1 MICPK
6 CNAEVKESERF
17 CSQCGTE
24 IQKKCPD
31 CGTVV
36 KDVKYCPNCG
46 RILRQAESEQRIDTD
61 RRENGDGD
69 KEDQYE
75 TALEK
80 KARIEKYGNIVT
92 FSIAGILCLI
102 LLVNNWG
109 YYDLTEIV
117 IMCAVVSLVILAIFS
132 AIAAAMGF
140 YAANR
145 YLNKYCQMKREIGKV
160 EAVKMIEQQYHP
172 EEGFNLMKGGINT
185 TSGCIGG
192 CFSSI
197 VGFAITIIAVILMM
211 ALC

>member
-61 RRENGDGD
+61 RRENGDGY

-75 TALEK
+75 T
-80 KARIEKYGNIVT
+80 
-92 FSIAGILCLI
+92 
-102 LLVNNWG
+102 
-109 YYDLTEIV
+109 DL
-117 IMCAVVSLVILAIFS
+117 
-132 AIAAAMGF
+132 
-140 YAANR
+140 
-145 YLNKYCQMKREIGKV
+145 
-160 EAVKMIEQQYHP
+160 
-172 EEGFNLMKGGINT
+172 
-185 TSGCIGG
+185 
-192 CFSSI
+192 
-197 VGFAITIIAVILMM
+197 
-211 ALC
+211 

>member
-6 CNAEVKESERF
+6 CNAEIKESERF

-24 IQKKCPD
+24 VQKKCPD
-31 CGTVV
+31 CGTAVEG
-36 KDVKYCPNCG
+36 VKYCPNCG
-46 RILRQAESEQRIDTD
+46 RLLWQAESEQWIETD
-61 RRENGDGD
+61 GRKSGE

-75 TALEK
+75 ASLEK
-80 KARIEKYGNIVT
+80 KGTMEKYGNIAT
-92 FSIAGILCLI
+92 FSITSILCLI

-117 IMCAVVSLVILAIFS
+117 IMCAVVTLVILAIFS

-140 YAANR
+140 YGANK
-145 YLNKYCQMKREIGKV
+145 YLNKYRQMKQEIGKT

-172 EEGFNLMKGGINT
+172 EKGFGLMKGGINAT
-185 TSGCIGG
+185 GGCIGG

-197 VGFAITIIAVILMM
+197 VGFAITIIAVILVM
-211 ALC
+211 AFC